1 MKDMFVEKR
10 DGRIQPFNFEK
21 IESAVQ
27 RVYGSEPLKTTP
39 PDCVINALRSYFSSL
54 ESDEKPIPIESIQDK
69 IRDILIENNQY
80 KAAESFI
87 IYRKKREEIREQ
99 KSDLHKMI
107 TKKLNAKDVQ
117 NQNANVDE
125 ASFGGRMGEVCRVVF
140 KDYALKHCMSKMAR
154 NNHVNNEIYIHDLD
168 SYALGSHNCLSMPF
182 DELLAKGFKT
192 RQTDVRPPKSVST
205 ASQLVAVLFQ
215 LQSLQQFGGVSAT
228 HIDWTMVPYV
238 RLSFYKHFIDGMK
251 YIKTD
256 CYDDAYKQIKDPK
269 EVSIN
274 DNAYRCHWDAY
285 NYAKEMTEREVKQAV
300 EGVYHNLNTLQSMAA

>member
-1 MKDMFVEKR
+1 MNVEKR
-10 DGRIQPFNFEK
+10 DGRVQPFDFSK
-21 IESAVQ
+21 IESAVK
-27 RVYGSEPLKTTP
+27 RVYSSEPLRQEAP
-39 PDCVINALRSYFSSL
+39 SFIIDALRSHFDTL
-54 ESDEKPIPIESIQDK
+54 EDTGAPIPIESIQDK

-107 TKKLNAKDVQ
+107 TKKLGAKDVQ

-125 ASFGGRMGEVCRVVF
+125 ASFGGRMGEVCRVVL

-154 NNHVNNEIYIHDLD
+154 NNHINNEIYIHDLD

-228 HIDWTMVPYV
+228 HIDWTMVPYI
-238 RLSFYKHFIDGMK
+238 RLSFYKHFMDGIK

-256 CYDDAYKQIKDPK
+256 CYDKKYESITEPR
-269 EVSIN
+269 EVSIE
-274 DNAYRCHWDAY
+274 DNVYRCHWDAY
-285 NYAKEMTEREVKQAV
+285 NYAKEMTKREVKQAV
-300 EGVYHNLNTLQSMAA
+300 EGVYHNLNTLQSVAA